1 MRTSLLTAIVALSLI
16 PAGRAESDPEAWT
29 SLERGLDLGVF
40 AAPNPSAIGD
50 SLIRVVRIDPERFE
64 LRLLNASATEDK
76 RTRTARAWC
85 KRAGCVA
92 AINSSMYRTDYLTSV
107 SLMQTRTH
115 VNNATLSKDNT
126 ILAFD
131 RLRPGVLPVK
141 MIDRECDDL
150 SQSRKSYGTLVQSIR
165 MISCKGRNVWAQQ
178 PKRWS
183 TAAIGVDAEG
193 NVLFI
198 HVRSPFSTH
207 DLIEILLAL
216 PLDLKRAMY
225 AEGGP
230 EAQLYV
236 AAGGREEEFS
246 GSYET
251 GFNEDDDNQISWPVP
266 NVIVAVRAGRS

>member
-1 MRTSLLTAIVALSLI
+1 
-16 PAGRAESDPEAWT
+16 
-29 SLERGLDLGVF
+29 
-40 AAPNPSAIGD
+40 
-50 SLIRVVRIDPERFE
+50 
-64 LRLLNASATEDK
+64 
-76 RTRTARAWC
+76 
-85 KRAGCVA
+85 
-92 AINSSMYRTDYLTSV
+92 
-107 SLMQTRTH
+107 
-115 VNNATLSKDNT
+115 
-126 ILAFD
+126 
-131 RLRPGVLPVK
+131 
-141 MIDRECDDL
+141 
-150 SQSRKSYGTLVQSIR
+150 

-183 TAAIGVDAEG
+183 TAAIGVDAGG